1 MIMSNSSEFASFFDA
16 SVSMGDSVE
25 RLVLNSAQEMT
36 ERAVIALAAHYKFD
50 AQEALAL
57 LNLSSA
63 KVVRKVEEKS
73 AKREKPEKREKPA
86 KEASDKWECPFPY
99 SGTCDDSLCH
109 GLLQNQQQYTQCK
122 KSPVNGG
129 EFCKMCQKNA
139 DENDGIPEYG
149 TIELRQAVD
158 IFEYITP
165 KGRKPLAFAKV
176 MRKYSV
182 TKEQVLE
189 EAGKL
194 NIEIDE
200 RHFEEPVKDAAR
212 GRPKAEKPAK
222 AANVTKGVKGRPKK
236 EKKVL
241 EVEGEEEDLFA
252 ALVAD
257 AASQEAGNEMVDNE
271 EENNESDADEEG
283 EEEEAEIEEIVFK
296 PSKKEE
302 AAKEAL
308 RLQKE
313 EEKAAKEAARLQK
326 EQEKTA
332 KEAARL
338 QKEQEKAAKEQEKA
352 AKEQEKAAKKS
363 KKAEKPASSD
373 EEDAEPDVVKKIEFG
388 GKKYLKSKKTGII
401 YDYKQHTENG
411 EQVMVGKWNESK
423 NRVDFTP
430 TIEDSDEEEE
440 TTEYEE
446 DDV

>member
-1 MIMSNSSEFASFFDA
+1 MSTASEVASFFDA
-16 SVSMGDSVE
+16 SVSMADSVE

-50 AQEALAL
+50 AEEALAL

-99 SGTCDDSLCH
+99 SGSCDDSLCH

-149 TIELRQAVD
+149 TIEQRKAVD
-158 IFEYITP
+158 IFEYVTP
-165 KGRKPLAFAKV
+165 KGRKPLSFAKI
-176 MRKYSV
+176 MRKYGV

-222 AANVTKGVKGRPKK
+222 EAKSPKGVKGRPKK

-241 EVEGEEEDLFA
+241 EVEGEEDDLFA

-257 AASQEAGNEMVDNE
+257 AASQEAGDEMDGNE
-271 EENNESDADEEG
+271 EENNESDAEG
-283 EEEEAEIEEIVFK
+283 EEEEAARLQ
-296 PSKKEE
+296 KEQE
-302 AAKEAL
+302 KAAKEAARLQKEQEKAAKEAL

-313 EEKAAKEAARLQK
+313 EEKAAKEAL
-326 EQEKTA
+326 
-332 KEAARL
+332 RL
-338 QKEQEKAAKEQEKA
+338 QKEQEKAAKEQET
-352 AKEQEKAAKKS
+352 AAKKT
-363 KKAEKPASSD
+363 KKAEKQAPSD
-373 EEDAEPDVVKKIEFG
+373 EEDEPDVVKKIEFC

-401 YDYKQHTENG
+401 YDYKQYTENG

-423 NRVDFTP
+423 NKIDFTP
-430 TIEDSDEEEE
+430 TIEESDEEEE
-440 TTEYEE
+440 AEEYEE
-446 DDV
+446 EE